1 MGTVQKL
8 AEKVKEGLQ
17 AALPKLRKT
26 VINKLALAVG
36 AMIEVQTPNT
46 IELANVLPLP
56 TEQSEIREQWLRRLL
71 KNPLLDS
78 PAVLEPFARTALEEA
93 ARNGQTVMLTLDQ
106 TDLGDRFAVL
116 MLALQMGDRSLPL
129 AWEVEAGAANI
140 GFAGQQVLLERV
152 RAWLP
157 PDTAVLLL
165 GDRFYPSA
173 QLFAWLHQH
182 GWQYRL
188 RLKGNLTVDT
198 GFCETTTGELAE
210 GVTERYL
217 PDVRLFHSG
226 VPTNL
231 GILHEAG
238 HEEPWIIAMDC
249 QPTQAAVRD
258 YGTRWVIEP
267 TFSDF
272 KSRGFQLEDTQLQA
286 PDRLARLILIM
297 TLAMY
302 WCVQVGRHDA
312 IYNPTPLEKKAQAQ
326 TDPNHWSVKKVWR
339 SLLSW
344 FKRGLRLLKR
354 RLQTDQP
361 LPAFIGQVMRN

>member
-8 AEKVKEGLQ
+8 AETVKEGLQ
-17 AALPKLRKT
+17 TVLPKLRKT

-36 AMIEVQTPNT
+36 AMIEAQTPNT

-56 TEQSEIREQWLRRLL
+56 TEQSVIREQWLRRLL

-78 PAVLEPFARTALEEA
+78 PVVMEPFAQAALEES
-93 ARNGQTVMLTLDQ
+93 ARNGQTVMLSMDQ
-106 TDLGDRFAVL
+106 TDLSGRFAVL
-116 MLALQMGDRSLPL
+116 MVALQAGDRSLPL
-129 AWEVEAGAANI
+129 TWQVEAGAANI

-152 RAWLP
+152 AAWLP
-157 PDTAVLLL
+157 PGTTVLLL
-165 GDRFYPSA
+165 ADRFYPSA
-173 QLFAWLHQH
+173 ELLAWLQQH

-198 GFCETTTGELAE
+198 GFCETTTGELAA

-217 PDVRLFHSG
+217 PDVRLFHRG

-231 GILHEAG
+231 GILQEAG
-238 HEEPWIIAMDC
+238 HEAPWIIAMDC

-267 TFSDF
+267 TFADF
-272 KSRGFQLEDTQLQA
+272 KSRGFQLEDTHLQD
-286 PDRLARLILIM
+286 PDRLDRLILIM
-297 TLAMY
+297 TLTMY

-312 IYNPTPLEKKAQAQ
+312 LYNPTPLEKKPKGRPILTIGA
-326 TDPNHWSVKKVWR
+326 S
-339 SLLSW
+339 
-344 FKRGLRLLKR
+344 KRCGVACC
-354 RLQTDQP
+354 P
-361 LPAFIGQVMRN
+361 GSIAAYVY

>member
-8 AEKVKEGLQ
+8 AETVKEGIQ
-17 AALPKLRKT
+17 TALPKLRKT

-36 AMIEVQTPNT
+36 AMIEAQTPNT
-46 IELANVLPLP
+46 IELANVLPVP
-56 TEQSEIREQWLRRLL
+56 TEQPEIREQWLRRLL

-78 PAVLEPFARTALEEA
+78 RVVLEPFARTALEEA
-93 ARNGQTVMLTLDQ
+93 ARNGQTVILSMDQ

-116 MLALQMGDRSLPL
+116 MVALQVGDRSLPL
-129 AWEVEAGAANI
+129 AWKVEAGAANI
-140 GFAGQQVLLERV
+140 GFAGQQVLLEQV

-173 QLFAWLHQH
+173 ELFAWLHQH

-188 RLKGNLTVDT
+188 RLKGNLMVDT

-217 PDVRLFHSG
+217 PDVRLFHRG

-238 HEEPWIIAMDC
+238 HEDSPFA
-249 QPTQAAVRD
+249 
-258 YGTRWVIEP
+258 
-267 TFSDF
+267 
-272 KSRGFQLEDTQLQA
+272 L
-286 PDRLARLILIM
+286 
-297 TLAMY
+297 
-302 WCVQVGRHDA
+302 
-312 IYNPTPLEKKAQAQ
+312 
-326 TDPNHWSVKKVWR
+326 
-339 SLLSW
+339 
-344 FKRGLRLLKR
+344 
-354 RLQTDQP
+354 
-361 LPAFIGQVMRN
+361 

>member
-1 MGTVQKL
+1 MGTVQTL

-17 AALPKLRKT
+17 TALPTLRKT
-26 VINKLALAVG
+26 VIDKLALAVG
-36 AMIEVQTPNT
+36 AMIEAQTPNT
-46 IELANVLPLP
+46 IELANVLPLL
-56 TEQSEIREQWLRRLL
+56 TERQDMREQWLRRLL
-71 KNPLLDS
+71 KNPLLAS
-78 PAVLEPFARTALEEA
+78 PAILEPFARTVLEEA
-93 ARNGQTVMLTLDQ
+93 ARNGQTVILSLDQ

-116 MLALQMGDRSLPL
+116 MLAVQVGDRSLPL
-129 AWEVEAGAANI
+129 AWSVEAGAANI
-140 GFAGQQVLLERV
+140 GFAGQQVLLERI

-157 PDTAVLLL
+157 TGAAVLLL

-173 QLFAWLHQH
+173 ELFAWLHQH
-182 GWQYRL
+182 GWRYRL

-198 GFCETTTGELAE
+198 GACEATTGELAH

-217 PDVRLFHSG
+217 PDVRLFTRG

-238 HEEPWIIAMDC
+238 HEEPWIIAMEC
-249 QPTQAAVRD
+249 SPTQAAVRD

-286 PDRLARLILIM
+286 PDRLDRLILIM

-302 WCVQVGRHDA
+302 WCVRVGRHDA
-312 IYNPTPLEKKAQAQ
+312 LYNPTPLEQKAQAQ

-344 FKRGLRLLKR
+344 FKRGLRLLRR

-361 LPAFIGQVMRN
+361 LPAFVGEVMRN

>member
-8 AEKVKEGLQ
+8 AEKVKEGLH
-17 AALPKLRKT
+17 AVHPKLRKT

-36 AMIEVQTPNT
+36 AMLEVQTPNT
-46 IELANVLPLP
+46 SELANVLPVL
-56 TEQSEIREQWLRRLL
+56 TERQEIREQWLRRLL
-71 KNPLLDS
+71 KNPLLAS
-78 PAVLEPFARTALEEA
+78 AVILEPFARTVLEEA
-93 ARNGQTVMLTLDQ
+93 ARNGQTIILSLDQ
-106 TDLGDRFAVL
+106 TELGDRFAIL
-116 MLALQMGDRSLPL
+116 MLALQAGDRSLPL
-129 AWEVEAGAANI
+129 AWKVEAGAANI

-152 RAWLP
+152 QAWLP
-157 PDTAVLLL
+157 PNATVLLL

-173 QLFAWLHQH
+173 ALLAWLQQH

-198 GFCETTTGELAE
+198 GFCETTTGELAD

-217 PDVRLFHSG
+217 PEVRLFHHG

-238 HEEPWIIAMDC
+238 HETPWIIAMDC
-249 QPTQAAVRD
+249 QPNQAAVRD
-258 YGTRWVIEP
+258 YGSRWVIEP

-286 PDRLARLILIM
+286 PDRLDRLILIM

-302 WCVQVGRHDA
+302 WCVRIGRDDA
-312 IYNPTPLEKKAQAQ
+312 LYNPTSLEKKPTRRPIRTIGASKRLDVASCPGSNVVYVYCSDGCKLISPYQ
-326 TDPNHWSVKKVWR
+326 PSSVR
-339 SLLSW
+339 S
-344 FKRGLRLLKR
+344 
-354 RLQTDQP
+354 
-361 LPAFIGQVMRN
+361 

>member
-17 AALPKLRKT
+17 TALPKLRKT
-26 VINKLALAVG
+26 VVSKLALAVG
-36 AMIEVQTPNT
+36 AMIEAQTPNT

-71 KNPLLDS
+71 KNTLLDS
-78 PAVLEPFARTALEEA
+78 PVVLEPFARTALEEA
-93 ARNGQTVMLTLDQ
+93 ARNGQTVIISMDQ
-106 TDLGDRFAVL
+106 TDVGNRFAIL
-116 MLALQMGDRSLPL
+116 MLALQAGDRSLPL
-129 AWEVEAGAANI
+129 TWEVEVGAANI
-140 GFAGQQVLLERV
+140 GFAGQQILLERV

-157 PDTAVLLL
+157 PDATVLLL

-173 QLFAWLHQH
+173 ELFAWLQHH

-198 GFCETTTGELAE
+198 GFCETTTGELAD

-231 GILHEAG
+231 GILHEAR

-249 QPTQAAVRD
+249 WPTQAAVRD

-272 KSRGFQLEDTQLQA
+272 KSRGFHLEDTRLQA
-286 PDRLARLILIM
+286 PDRLDRLVLIM
-297 TLAMY
+297 TLTMY
-302 WCVQVGRHDA
+302 WCVHVGRHDA
-312 IYNPTPLEKKAQAQ
+312 LYNPTPLEQKAQAQ

-344 FKRGLRLLKR
+344 FKRGLRLLQR
-354 RLQTDQP
+354 QLQTDQP

>member
-1 MGTVQKL
+1 MVAATVEESVVRQSGGSGT
-8 AEKVKEGLQ
+8 
-17 AALPKLRKT
+17 
-26 VINKLALAVG
+26 
-36 AMIEVQTPNT
+36 
-46 IELANVLPLP
+46 
-56 TEQSEIREQWLRRLL
+56 
-71 KNPLLDS
+71 
-78 PAVLEPFARTALEEA
+78 FARTALEEA
-93 ARNGQTVMLTLDQ
+93 ARNGQTVMLTMDQ

-116 MLALQMGDRSLPL
+116 MVALQVGDRSLPL
-129 AWEVEAGAANI
+129 AWKVEAGAANI
-140 GFAGQQVLLERV
+140 GFAGQQVLLEQV

-173 QLFAWLHQH
+173 DLFTWLHQH

-198 GFCETTTGELAE
+198 GFGETTTGELAN
-210 GVTERYL
+210 GVSERYL

-249 QPTQAAVRD
+249 QQTQAAVRD
-258 YGTRWVIEP
+258 YGTRWVIEQ

-302 WCVQVGRHDA
+302 WCVQVGRHDE
-312 IYNPTPLEKKAQAQ
+312 IYHPTPLEKKAQAQ
-326 TDPNHWSVKKVWR
+326 TDSNHWSVKKVWR

-354 RLQTDQP
+354 QLQTDQL

>member
-1 MGTVQKL
+1 MGAVQKL
-8 AEKVKEGLQ
+8 AAKVKEGLQ
-17 AALPKLRKT
+17 AAHPKLRQT
-26 VINKLALAVG
+26 VVKKLALAVG
-36 AMIEVQTPNT
+36 AMLEAQTPNT
-46 IELANVLPLP
+46 VELANVLPLP
-56 TEQSEIREQWLRRLL
+56 TEQSAIREQWLRRLL

-78 PAVLEPFARTALEEA
+78 PVVMEPFARAALAES
-93 ARNGQTVMLTLDQ
+93 ARNEQTIILSLDQ

-116 MLALQMGDRSLPL
+116 MVALQAGDRSLPL

-140 GFAGQQVLLERV
+140 GFAGQYVVLEQV

-157 PDTAVLLL
+157 ADATVLLL

-173 QLFAWLHQH
+173 ELFAWLQQH

-188 RLKGNLTVDT
+188 RLKGSLTVDT
-198 GFCETTTGELAE
+198 GFGETTTGELAD

-217 PDVRLFHSG
+217 PDVRLFHRG

-238 HEEPWIIAMDC
+238 HEAPWIIAMDC
-249 QPTQAAVRD
+249 PPTKSTVRD
-258 YGTRWVIEP
+258 DGTRWVIEP

-272 KSRGFQLEDTQLQA
+272 KSRGFHLEDTQLQA

-312 IYNPTPLEKKAQAQ
+312 LYHPTPLEQKLRHRP
-326 TDPNHWSVKKVWR
+326 TLTIGVS
-339 SLLSW
+339 
-344 FKRGLRLLKR
+344 KRCGGACCRGSN
-354 RLQTDQP
+354 
-361 LPAFIGQVMRN
+361 AACVC